1 VEFRGFPSDLW
12 LSYHPL
18 SVDHYRDDALQ
29 GGGIGEQVAVDEEE
43 VGIQARVE
51 PALACGECA
60 VPGRDR
66 SG

>member
-1 VEFRGFPSDLW
+1 MELDELKASWRRLDQQVQELTLVNRRL
-12 LSYHPL
+12 LI
-18 SVDHYRDDALQ
+18 DAAIRKQ
-29 GGGIGEQVAVDEEE
+29 EE

-60 VPGRDR
+60 VPGRER